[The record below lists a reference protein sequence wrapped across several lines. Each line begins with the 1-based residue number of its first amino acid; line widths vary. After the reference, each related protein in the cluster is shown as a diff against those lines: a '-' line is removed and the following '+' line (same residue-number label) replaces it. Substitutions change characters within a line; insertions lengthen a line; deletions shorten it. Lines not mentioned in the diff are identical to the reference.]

1 MLLAPKLKCNEL
13 FFHIE
18 IVSYIKQQFHL
29 VLQHQ
34 TRQRLIYIGITAS
47 KLIFTN
53 TIIMHYFAHFLFSK
67 IVTPHSF
74 LCPASAH
81 PADTLWLFLIFLDL
95 RFFKVQGIYFTGRFR
110 DFWMTSGGFPHMAK
124 APQKEEC
131 PADIFAVV
139 KPISSRGPHSQLN
152 RLQRILFNDF
162 IQGCTL

>member
-1 MLLAPKLKCNEL
+1 
-13 FFHIE
+13 
-18 IVSYIKQQFHL
+18 
-29 VLQHQ
+29 
-34 TRQRLIYIGITAS
+34 
-47 KLIFTN
+47 
-53 TIIMHYFAHFLFSK
+53 MHYFAHFLFSK

-131 PADIFAVV
+131 PADTICCRQAD
-139 KPISSRGPHSQLN
+139 
-152 RLQRILFNDF
+152 LFEGASLTIEPPTTDSV
-162 IQGCTL
+162 Q